1 MCLILIISLS
11 WSEICLDFF
20 THNRS
25 TNHKSPCHFSH
36 PSLTPYSFRISS
48 NRSLDQT
55 DTLPAAVRERRSEK
69 EHGNRSRYTCS
80 KRHHWKLDLYQTI
93 ASPTPLFQFFFLNLC
108 VKWRECIRLWKRLF
122 LLLDVFA
129 QWTQSMWLKDTSTS
143 VTLSTSEETRAYLIK
158 KLKVFSA
165 LDSLIN

>member
-1 MCLILIISLS
+1 MCLILIILLS
-11 WSEICLDFF
+11 WSEICLGFF

-55 DTLPAAVRERRSEK
+55 DTCSAAVRERRSEK

-93 ASPTPLFQFFFLNLC
+93 ASSTPLLLFFF
-108 VKWRECIRLWKRLF
+108 
-122 LLLDVFA
+122 
-129 QWTQSMWLKDTSTS
+129 
-143 VTLSTSEETRAYLIK
+143 
-158 KLKVFSA
+158 
-165 LDSLIN
+165 SLIYVWSGENVLDYGRDYFFSWMFLHSEQSHCG